1 LGVPHSFDLDLFPI
15 HFPPKPGEIW
25 AALQD
30 LWTYDNLATEL
41 MTSIMLNLEA
51 IRVAAATV
59 SDHLWMMGRDH
70 DPTGACIPGAYIV
83 KTHNLI
89 DLGYAWT
96 DDPSNNPSFPQFIKE
111 LESEFVGL

>member
-1 LGVPHSFDLDLFPI
+1 MILLMDEPFSGLDPLA
-15 HFPPKPGEIW
+15 KKKTQ
-25 AALQD
+25 ALIQKIANMD
-30 LWTYDNLATEL
+30 EL
-41 MTSIMLNLEA
+41 NTVI
-51 IRVAAATV
+51 IVTHDIVAAATV

-111 LESEFVGL
+111 LEGEFVGL

>member
-1 LGVPHSFDLDLFPI
+1 MILLMDEPFSGLDPLA
-15 HFPPKPGEIW
+15 KKKTQ
-25 AALQD
+25 ALIQKIANMD
-30 LWTYDNLATEL
+30 EL
-41 MTSIMLNLEA
+41 NTI
-51 IRVAAATV
+51 IIVTHDIVAAATV

-111 LESEFVGL
+111 LEGEFVGL

>member
-1 LGVPHSFDLDLFPI
+1 MILLMDEPFSGLDPLA
-15 HFPPKPGEIW
+15 KKKTQ
-25 AALQD
+25 ALIQKIANMD
-30 LWTYDNLATEL
+30 EL
-41 MTSIMLNLEA
+41 NTI
-51 IRVAAATV
+51 IIVTHDIVAAATV